1 MDELLLSVLFADTV
15 GLASESVAVLQDVF
29 NRWKCALESHGLKI
43 SESKTEYMFLPLS
56 DAQASSPDI
65 MINGRVMPKCTSFKY
80 LGPILN
86 QRGGCEK
93 DVNHRITVA
102 WLKWQQISAV
112 LCDKRMPPKL
122 KGRMYTTVVRPALT
136 YGAKCWTRYEQF
148 DRDLTTA
155 EMKMCRM
162 SLGVTK
168 LDRIKNER
176 IRGSLQIKESVAE
189 KISRERNDWFEK
201 IDSQHP
207 ASVIKKIMALD
218 IPPVRK
224 RGRPK
229 NSWCRQLEDRRLKHG
244 LTRQEK
250 DDRMNSRMTLR
261 SMRPN

>member
-1 MDELLLSVLFADTV
+1 
-15 GLASESVAVLQDVF
+15 
-29 NRWKCALESHGLKI
+29 
-43 SESKTEYMFLPLS
+43 
-56 DAQASSPDI
+56 
-65 MINGRVMPKCTSFKY
+65 MINGRVMPKCTSFMY
-80 LGPILN
+80 LGSILN
-86 QRGGCEK
+86 RRGGCEQ

-102 WLKWQQISAV
+102 WLRWQQISAV

-122 KGRMYTTVVRPALT
+122 KGRMYTTLVRPALT

-155 EMKMCRM
+155 GMKMCRM

-168 LDRIKNER
+168 RDRIRGER
-176 IRGSLQIKESVAE
+176 KRGSLQIKESVAE

-201 IDSQHP
+201 VDSQHP
-207 ASVIKKIMALD
+207 SSVTKKIMALD
-218 IPPVRK
+218 IPPVKK

-229 NSWCRQLEDRRLKHG
+229 NGWCRQLEDRRLKHG
-244 LTRQEK
+244 LTREEK